1 MDHIILHL
9 MVHLNQKTGLHGS
22 TGFNIK
28 YHADPRGS
36 STITFFTGAKA
47 TGRVAWYWNYKR
59 VENQRWTLQMIQ
71 SMADLLNKTFQ
82 NHPKPLINQLSNSM
96 PINAHIFW
104 IISINSNCFVE
115 ILG

>member
-1 MDHIILHL
+1 MDHPIPVGEQHQVMPSMFSVVHIEVLKNSDHIILHL

-47 TGRVAWYWNYKR
+47 TARVAWY
-59 VENQRWTLQMIQ
+59 
-71 SMADLLNKTFQ
+71 
-82 NHPKPLINQLSNSM
+82 
-96 PINAHIFW
+96 
-104 IISINSNCFVE
+104 
-115 ILG
+115 